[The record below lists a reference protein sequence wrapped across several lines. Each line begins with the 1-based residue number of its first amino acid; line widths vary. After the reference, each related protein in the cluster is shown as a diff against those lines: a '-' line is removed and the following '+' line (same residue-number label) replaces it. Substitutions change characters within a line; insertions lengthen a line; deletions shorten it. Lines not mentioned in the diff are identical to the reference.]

1 MNEKLSLQNLA
12 ESLSLKAGVSKKVAE
27 SFSKAFFDTIVDAL
41 YMGEEVIKVKGLG
54 TFKLIEVESRESV
67 NVTNGERIVIPGY
80 KKISFTPDDTV
91 VEQLNK
97 KEEKQENKVISEEE
111 IVETPVPAIQEDNKN
126 VDTSVSAISY
136 DDDNAESSVPA
147 ISEEEENVE
156 AVTSI
161 VPQAENVQEE
171 VEPIE
176 DLVSVPEP
184 DAVETPADELSGID
198 MLISTPESL
207 EEVRAQFEDAKAKAE
222 AAIEE
227 ARKANA
233 EKVRLEKLL
242 SRLEANSVP
251 ESMGSESQQEER
263 EGDSEVV
270 TNIAEN
276 NTDTIN
282 QSETP
287 EVDDSH
293 STEVGSTANNAVAVL
308 PEEKKEES
316 IEETKTSD
324 ESSEEKA
331 PKKKSST
338 GWIIALLIAL
348 LLGTVVFFMYKT
360 SKSIDEVEKVD
371 AVEQASKQPKIEEPK
386 PAPKVEQKDSVSNA
400 ANSKENAAKADSVKT
415 DHASKDANTEQK
427 KEEAPAVPKTHTIR
441 KGESLTRIS
450 QKYYGTKDS
459 VNAIIRLNRFSD
471 PNNVPVGARIMLP

>member
-156 AVTSI
+156 AVTPI

-276 NTDTIN
+276 SIDTDN
-282 QSETP
+282 QSESP

-293 STEVGSTANNAVAVL
+293 STEEGSTANNAVAVL
-308 PEEKKEES
+308 PGEKKEES
-316 IEETKTSD
+316 IEETKASD

-415 DHASKDANTEQK
+415 DPASKDKKTEQK